1 MPHFIHLHCHTE
13 YSLVDSLISLK
24 PFVKTV
30 RERGMPACAVTD
42 QNNLFALVK
51 FYRAAQSE
59 GIKPIIGVDVR
70 LSDGLDTTSRL
81 LLLCQNDTGYRN
93 LTRLVSKSYTKG
105 QVKGIPY
112 LHREWLK
119 GATDGLL
126 ALSGG
131 REGDIGQALLAGHP
145 DLVRQRLANWQ
156 ALFPQRFY
164 LEVQRT
170 GRANEEEYL
179 HAAVELALATD
190 TPVVAT
196 NDVCFLHPDDFQAH
210 EVRVCIHEGYTLTD
224 SRRPHHY
231 SPQQYLRS
239 PPEMAELFA
248 DLPEALENSWLIAQR
263 CNLELT
269 LGKNFLPDFPIP
281 PGQTVAE
288 YFSQQARL
296 GLEQRLATLFDNTR
310 PEFAEQRRPYDE
322 RLTRELGVILQM
334 GFPGYFLIVADFIQ
348 WAKDNNIPVGPGRG
362 SGAGSLVAYA
372 LRITDLDPLKYELLF
387 ERFLN
392 PERVS
397 MPDFD
402 IDFCMEG
409 RDAVIDYVAKRYGRD
424 RVSQIIT
431 YGSMAAKGVVR
442 DVGRVLG
449 HPHGFVDKIAKLIP
463 FEVGITLDK
472 ALEDE
477 PELRSRYQQ
486 EEEVR
491 VLIDMAKKL
500 EGLTRNPGKHA
511 GGVVIAPTLLT
522 DFTPLYCEQDST
534 DLITQFDKD
543 DVEAIGLVKFDFLG
557 LRTLTI
563 IKWALATINRLH
575 DEPLDILKI
584 PLTDK
589 NTFDLLRRG
598 DTTAVFQLESSGI
611 KKLVKRLQP
620 DRFEDLVA
628 LVALYRPGPL
638 QSGMVDDFIDRKQGK
653 ARIEYPH
660 PDLAP
665 ILKPTYG
672 VIVYQEQVMQ
682 IAQVLAGYTLGGA
695 DLLRRA
701 MGKKQSAEMAKQRA
715 TFVGGAKERGVKEE
729 TATYI
734 FDLMEKFAEYGFNKS
749 HSAAYALIS
758 YQTAWLKTHYPAPF
772 MAAVLSADMDKTEKV
787 VHIIDE
793 CRAMNLKILPPD
805 VNVCDYLFTVDENQ
819 SDSIRYGLGALKGIG
834 EAAVENILTERKQRG
849 PFIDLFDFCRRIDL
863 RKANR
868 RVLEALVSA
877 GGLDK
882 LGPNRATL
890 MASIDSALKV
900 AEKHST
906 DRATGQ
912 NDIFAASPGKR
923 AVNRPPEEPKP
934 FIKVANDWSLT
945 EKLQGE
951 KDVLGIYLS
960 GHPINQYLPELAQLS
975 LVPLAKVRAT
985 EYKQALRVGG
995 WVIDCRSAYA
1005 KGKRMAFFTVEDD
1018 KGRLEVKVPPEL
1030 YEQKQSLLT
1039 KDTLLIVEGEVRED
1053 DYNEGYTMTANQIVT
1068 LDQARDNQARRLEM
1082 TVAANLSQSGLA
1094 QRLIDILTPY
1104 RQAGRCRVLIYYQHP
1119 DALVELLLGENWRV
1133 QPHQALIQQLQ
1144 EMLGGEEKVKVVY

>member
-1 MPHFIHLHCHTE
+1 
-13 YSLVDSLISLK
+13 
-24 PFVKTV
+24 
-30 RERGMPACAVTD
+30 MPACAVTD

-239 PPEMAELFA
+239 PQEMAELFA

>member
-1 MPHFIHLHCHTE
+1 
-13 YSLVDSLISLK
+13 
-24 PFVKTV
+24 
-30 RERGMPACAVTD
+30 MPACAVTD
-42 QNNLFALVK
+42 QSNLFALVK

-70 LSDGLDTTSRL
+70 LSDGPDTTSRL

-105 QVKGIPY
+105 QFKGIPY
-112 LHREWLK
+112 LQRDWLK
-119 GATDGLL
+119 GATDGLM

-131 REGDIGQALLAGHP
+131 REGDIGQALLAGHT
-145 DLVRQRLANWQ
+145 DLVRQQLASWQ

-196 NDVCFLHPDDFQAH
+196 NDVCFLHAEDFQAH

-248 DLPEALENSWLIAQR
+248 DLPEAIANSWQIAQR

-288 YFSQQARL
+288 HFTQQARL

-310 PEFAEQRRPYDE
+310 PEFAEQRRSYDE

-477 PELRSRYQQ
+477 PELRNRYQQ

-638 QSGMVDDFIDRKQGK
+638 QSGMVDDFIDRKHGK

-701 MGKKQSAEMAKQRA
+701 MGKKKSEEMAKQRA
-715 TFVGGAKERGVKEE
+715 TFVEGAKERGVKEE

-734 FDLMEKFAEYGFNKS
+734 FDLMEKFAEYGFNRS
-749 HSAAYALIS
+749 HSAAYALVS

-772 MAAVLSADMDKTEKV
+772 MAAVLSADMDKTDKV

-819 SDSIRYGLGALKGIG
+819 SYTIRYGLGALKGIG

-912 NDIFAASPGKR
+912 NDIFAMSPSKR

-975 LVPLAKVRAT
+975 LVPLAKMRTT
-985 EYKQALRVGG
+985 EYKQTLRVGG
-995 WVIDCRSAYA
+995 WVIDCRSTYA

-1144 EMLGGEEKVKVVY
+1144 EILGGEEKVKVVY